1 MKKLIVT
8 LLFLLTSFLGFGQ
21 SVSAPDSKS
30 FLQSTNGQDGS
41 GFSLSGFG
49 STETLLASISLVNPP
64 SGTTFNLTTTTG
76 LTAASGFIL
85 SGNKTRL
92 VVTGTMTN
100 INTALASLKVN
111 TGSVKGNVQLS
122 VAATINP
129 VGFFYNGTNG
139 HFYKPM
145 TLSNERTTYTNA
157 RARSLQTTF
166 KGQQGYLVTITSTS
180 EEEFIRVNVPATNV
194 WFAATDEVRDG
205 TWVIDAGPEK
215 GTVMK
220 TSNGQFTGNIPGVYN
235 NWCGGE
241 PNGFNGSENYAVAKW
256 NGAACWNDL
265 SNNWNNPYVIEFGT
279 WTNPDDATFTEF
291 YTNSVIHSN
300 GDILR
305 AQFNFDFG
313 PNIDETKFSAKLL
326 AQSNN
331 QYLPTTNNSRVLNGL
346 GRVDMTNDLDT
357 IKISGGG
364 IRATTTTGQVEWC
377 VIYEYDNFNQR
388 YRIGIDSR
396 EVNGIVSS
404 PSTISSL
411 QLFDLWNGP
420 VTFNSYDPNGWTEV
434 YVYTT
439 TQFNFSGSSFA
450 SFIRAGNG
458 FYGLRAE
465 FTFSPIQSFKP
476 HGVQLTTTNN
486 MASLYNSIVTVSDV
500 FLAFKELSNGGIFG
514 DQSGNEFT
522 NGIQFMN
529 ADVDGNGIFNEGD
542 TYKLLQHLT
551 GAETIGGGSTNLSDY
566 IKLYTKSEYDAITKT
581 NWYTKTNITRNEYTP
596 LNLSNSTLLNN
607 FNLNATWIGDV
618 NLSHSAQQSVSG
630 VSANSV
636 RSMSLL
642 TNSVSA
648 EINASIIGEVSN
660 DKVIITISLDPLQQS
675 VVGTQFQLNYDNTK
689 LKFEKVDFIT
699 KGNPMNYGTNRG
711 SFVSIG
717 SLITSGD
724 GSLDKTTEYRVV
736 FSPIGIINDI
746 LGLTSISTTDA
757 VNKDGKQLKVKLN

>member
-1 MKKLIVT
+1 
-8 LLFLLTSFLGFGQ
+8 
-21 SVSAPDSKS
+21 
-30 FLQSTNGQDGS
+30 
-41 GFSLSGFG
+41 
-49 STETLLASISLVNPP
+49 
-64 SGTTFNLTTTTG
+64 
-76 LTAASGFIL
+76 
-85 SGNKTRL
+85 
-92 VVTGTMTN
+92 
-100 INTALASLKVN
+100 
-111 TGSVKGNVQLS
+111 
-122 VAATINP
+122 
-129 VGFFYNGTNG
+129 
-139 HFYKPM
+139 
-145 TLSNERTTYTNA
+145 
-157 RARSLQTTF
+157 
-166 KGQQGYLVTITSTS
+166 
-180 EEEFIRVNVPATNV
+180 
-194 WFAATDEVRDG
+194 
-205 TWVIDAGPEK
+205 
-215 GTVMK
+215 
-220 TSNGQFTGNIPGVYN
+220 
-235 NWCGGE
+235 
-241 PNGFNGSENYAVAKW
+241 
-256 NGAACWNDL
+256 
-265 SNNWNNPYVIEFGT
+265 
-279 WTNPDDATFTEF
+279 
-291 YTNSVIHSN
+291 
-300 GDILR
+300 
-305 AQFNFDFG
+305 
-313 PNIDETKFSAKLL
+313 
-326 AQSNN
+326 
-331 QYLPTTNNSRVLNGL
+331 
-346 GRVDMTNDLDT
+346 
-357 IKISGGG
+357 
-364 IRATTTTGQVEWC
+364 VEWC

-439 TQFNFSGSSFA
+439 TQFNFSGSSFS

-465 FTFSPIQSFKP
+465 FSFSPIQSFKP

-486 MASLYNSIVTVSDV
+486 MSSLYNSIVTVSDV
-500 FLAFKELSNGGIFG
+500 YLAFKELSNGGLFG
-514 DQSGNEFT
+514 NQSGLEFG

-618 NLSHSAQQSVSG
+618 NLSHSAQQSVSS
-630 VSANSV
+630 VSTNSV
-636 RSMSLL
+636 RSMSLS

-660 DKVIITISLDPLQQS
+660 DKVIITISLDPLQQL

-724 GSLDKTTEYRVV
+724 GSLDKTTEYRIV
-736 FSPIGIINDI
+736 FSPISSITDI